1 DDSRPLMSLS
11 QPPPAV
17 FPDPPT
23 EARSRVWQRWLL
35 DYAPP
40 VLLMLVI
47 FIAST
52 DVGSAEHSGQVISRL
67 FVWLGLSCWVSRE
80 RFVAINHYVR
90 KLGHVTEYALLA
102 GLLHRAVV
110 SARVPARTGGARWTF
125 RRVLGV
131 VGR

>member
-1 DDSRPLMSLS
+1 MSLS
-11 QPPPAV
+11 QAPPAA

-23 EARSRVWQRWLL
+23 ERRSRVWQRWMF

-40 VLLMLVI
+40 LLLMLVI

-67 FVWLGLSCWVSRE
+67 FVWLGLSRWVSPE
-80 RFVAINHYVR
+80 RFDAINHFVR

-110 SARVPARTGGARWTF
+110 SARVRAR
-125 RRVLGV
+125 
-131 VGR
+131 